1 MKTMPSSFKRPLRNT
16 VRLYGLIKNR
26 KLIWQML
33 IDSFKGDYRLSF
45 FTIIAMIASFVY
57 IIFPLDIL
65 PDFIPVVGWIDD
77 GVVIYFLTKRLLRE
91 AERYL
96 KFKEQ
101 RIVIR

>member
-1 MKTMPSSFKRPLRNT
+1 
-16 VRLYGLIKNR
+16 
-26 KLIWQML
+26 ML

-45 FTIIAMIASFVY
+45 FTTVAMIASFVY

-77 GVVIYFLTKRLLRE
+77 GVVIYFLAKRLLLE

-101 RIVIR
+101 KIVIR